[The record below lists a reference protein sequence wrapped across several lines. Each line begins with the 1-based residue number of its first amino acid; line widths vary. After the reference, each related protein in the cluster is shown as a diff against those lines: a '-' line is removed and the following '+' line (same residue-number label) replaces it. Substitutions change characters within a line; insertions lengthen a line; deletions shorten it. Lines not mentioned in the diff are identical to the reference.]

1 MKWLVLFKKSSVWS
15 GNVRCGFSWGILA
28 RRHCGG
34 ASWLVW
40 CAGRSGE
47 DDMNSLHRNPDG
59 RVSIWSSEQ
68 ALCEEDGPQCG
79 EVLCDQQCSLV
90 WYGPVKMDWLV
101 LVMSSWVVQW
111 RLHWYW
117 KWKWYED
124 SMMAMA
130 LYLTL
135 GMTWRRWIWRWSCN
149 GVDWSWN
156 GDGCPLVARSLET
169 WCDHSDDCCLPNL
182 PLYIKYLKK

>member
-1 MKWLVLFKKSSVWS
+1 MEWNGPCEDGMVGPIQDVVFVIWQRPLWLVD
-15 GNVRCGFSWGILA
+15 GILA

-101 LVMSSWVVQW
+101 LVMSS
-111 RLHWYW
+111 
-117 KWKWYED
+117 
-124 SMMAMA
+124 
-130 LYLTL
+130 
-135 GMTWRRWIWRWSCN
+135 
-149 GVDWSWN
+149 
-156 GDGCPLVARSLET
+156 
-169 WCDHSDDCCLPNL
+169 
-182 PLYIKYLKK
+182 